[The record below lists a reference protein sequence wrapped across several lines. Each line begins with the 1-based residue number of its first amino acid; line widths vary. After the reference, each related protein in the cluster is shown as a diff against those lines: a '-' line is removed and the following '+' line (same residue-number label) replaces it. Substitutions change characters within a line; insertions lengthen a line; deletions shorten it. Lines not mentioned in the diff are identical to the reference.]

1 MVLLRNICGLLS
13 PITGWDAFPAVTD
26 LTREAD
32 IARIKYFRNT
42 VYAHAEHAS
51 VDDATFNTYW
61 QDIRD
66 TLVRLGG
73 VKYKAA
79 IDNLETECMDPDIED
94 HYKELLNQWKRDE
107 NSLKDQLETVIK
119 RLDEMTASSSTAPIR
134 ETSDEGKTLKQ
145 VDLSNMCR
153 EQHHEDEPLNYYCQE
168 CKVCICGK
176 CGQTRH
182 TRHTKVDIQQA
193 AHEQKPKIMEVLQEM
208 KVDMADY
215 EIQME
220 KTTELCRKS
229 REKIAAARNN
239 VQTTV
244 EELVRV
250 LREHEA
256 AMVTKLDVLD
266 EAEQRDHATQ
276 LEHFQTCVTQFKT
289 SVEHCEVILQRN
301 SSFEILQAQQDV
313 IERSK
318 GLIKATKM
326 DIYKP
331 SHVYYKINE
340 DYVQNVRSGVPGRVD
355 VSDTNP
361 LRSLAGGRGLKE
373 AEAGKNSNFTIVTND
388 SDGKRCYYEIDQI
401 TVKVQTPSGEGLDYW
416 VKHVADGKHR
426 VTYTP
431 NCDGRHEV
439 MIEVNDQ
446 PLPRSPWSVQ
456 VRPHQYTWRDHRGKR
471 GKAQGQFKEPCDV
484 AINKKTGTIAVVDRE
499 NNRIQLFDP
508 WLDYISAFGQ
518 KGPSAKKLS
527 NPTSVA
533 FTNTGNLIIIASSA
547 MYCFNENG
555 QFLNSITN
563 KHVKDPFKL
572 TITCD
577 GHMVVS
583 DRGDKSVKVLSPDGT
598 ELVRSFSA
606 SDCDESPW
614 IAVCHQNM
622 LFVSYPLAHVVK
634 VFSEEGEFL
643 YGIGSEKSGDGH
655 LSKPLGFVID
665 RFNNLVVCD
674 GGNSDLKVFTLDGK
688 FLNKITSDYSREYAL
703 EYPCSVASSS
713 TEDLLVIAD
722 SAKDC
727 VFSFW

>member
-13 PITGWDAFPAVTD
+13 PITGWDELPAVTD
-26 LTREAD
+26 VSREAN
-32 IARIKYFRNT
+32 IARVKYFRNT

-51 VDDATFNTYW
+51 VDDATFSTYW

-79 IDNLETECMDPDIED
+79 IDNLETECMDPDIEN
-94 HYKELLNQWKRDE
+94 HYKELLNHWKKDE
-107 NSLKDQLETVIK
+107 NSVKDQLEMVIK
-119 RLDEMTASSSTAPIR
+119 RLDEMTAPSSMASAK
-134 ETSDEGKTLKQ
+134 ETSDEGKTPKQ
-145 VDLSNMCR
+145 EDFSNMCR
-153 EQHHEDEPLNYYCQE
+153 EKHHEDEPLNYYCQE
-168 CKVCICGK
+168 CKICICGK

-193 AHEQKPKIMEVLQEM
+193 AEQQKLKMMEVLQEM

-220 KTTELCRKS
+220 KTTESLRMS
-229 REKIAAARNN
+229 REKIAEARNN

-266 EAEQRDHATQ
+266 ETDQRDHATQ

-289 SVEHCEVILQRN
+289 SVEGCEAILQRN
-301 SSFEILQAQQDV
+301 SSFEILKAQQDV
-313 IERSK
+313 IERCK

-340 DYVQNVRSGVPGRVD
+340 DYVKNVKSAVPGQVD
-355 VSDTNP
+355 VSNTNP
-361 LRSLAGGRGLKE
+361 LRSVAEGRGLKE
-373 AEAGKNSNFTIVTND
+373 GEAGIESYFTILTND

-401 TVKVQTPSGEGLDYW
+401 TVKVRTPSGENLENKAKDFGNGKYS
-416 VKHVADGKHR
+416 VA
-426 VTYTP
+426 YTP
-431 NCDGRHEV
+431 NCHGHHEV
-439 MIEVNDQ
+439 MILVNDQ
-446 PLPRSPWSVQ
+446 PLPGSAWGVQ
-456 VRPHQYTWRDHRGKR
+456 VRPHRYDLLHFWGGR
-471 GKAQGQFKEPCDV
+471 GKAHGKFKEPCDV
-484 AINKKTGTIAVVDRE
+484 AISKKTREVAVVDQKNKRV
-499 NNRIQLFDP
+499 QLFDSG
-508 WLDYISAFGQ
+508 LDYLTAFGQ
-518 KGPSAKKLS
+518 KGPAKKLRP
-527 NPTSVA
+527 PTSVA
-533 FTNTGNLIIIASSA
+533 FTNTGKLIVIASSA

-563 KHVKDPFKL
+563 KHVKDPFQL

-577 GHMVVS
+577 DLMVVS
-583 DRGDKSVKVLSPDGT
+583 DRGDNSVKVLSPEGT
-598 ELVRSFSA
+598 ELVQSFSA

-614 IAVCHQNM
+614 IAVCHQNVF
-622 LFVSYPLAHVVK
+622 FVSYPLTHVVK
-634 VFSEEGEFL
+634 VFSKGGEFL
-643 YGIGSEKSGDGH
+643 YDIGSEKSGDGH
-655 LSKPLGFVID
+655 LSKPLGLAID
-665 RFNNLVVCD
+665 KFNNLVVCD
-674 GGNSDLKVFTLDGK
+674 GNDSDLKVFTLDGK
-688 FLNKITSDYSREYAL
+688 FLNRIIPLFTSL
-703 EYPCSVASSS
+703 QYPCSVTLSSS
-713 TEDLLVIAD
+713 GNSLFVAD

-727 VFSFW
+727 VFIFR